1 MSGTETTGSEFL
13 AINGGLTMSESTKA
27 YKREA
32 ITAAREL
39 MYSNEII
46 KRLNTATTE
55 SEICR
60 LMIEGRH
67 EKQYY

>member
-1 MSGTETTGSEFL
+1 
-13 AINGGLTMSESTKA
+13 MSESTKA

-32 ITAAREL
+32 IIAAREL
-39 MYSNEII
+39 MYSSEII

-67 EKQYY
+67 EKRYY